1 MSQLISSIALSLVR
15 GWFHLYTLG
24 LPAEIQHRR
33 RAELESDLWEQQ
45 ADADRDNDRPELMG
59 MDILSRMMLGIAD
72 DLSWRISQPSR
83 VEIHNFGFGV
93 IATSVALFVFA
104 LGLGTLL
111 GRDDA
116 HGVMRTRG
124 IFPITLALVIIG
136 SLGLRI
142 RYPNFGGALALVTLL
157 LASAVSAWS
166 IVTPLLGVTAA
177 YLWFGDR
184 NRKKPDN
191 P

>member
-83 VEIHNFGFGV
+83 VEVHNFGFGV
-93 IATSVALFVFA
+93 IATSVALFIFA

-116 HGVMRTRG
+116 YGVMRIRG
-124 IFPITLALVIIG
+124 ILPITLALAIVG
-136 SLGLRI
+136 SLGLRT
-142 RYPNFGGALALVTLL
+142 RKPALGGTLALVLLL
-157 LASAVSAWS
+157 LASVMTAWS
-166 IVTPLLGVTAA
+166 LITPLLGVVAA
-177 YLWFGDR
+177 YLWFGAR
-184 NRKKPDN
+184 NRIDTDN

>member
-1 MSQLISSIALSLVR
+1 MSQLISSIAMSLVR

-24 LPAEIQHRR
+24 LPTEIQHRR

-45 ADADRDNDRPELMG
+45 ADPDRDNDRPELIG
-59 MDILSRMMLGIAD
+59 MEILSRMMLGIAD

-93 IATSVALFVFA
+93 IATSVALFIFA

-124 IFPITLALVIIG
+124 ILGITLALAIVG
-136 SLGLRI
+136 SLALRTRKPVI
-142 RYPNFGGALALVTLL
+142 GGASALVLL
-157 LASAVSAWS
+157 LIASALTVWS
-166 IVTPLLGVTAA
+166 IITPLLGLIAA
-177 YLWFGDR
+177 YLWFGAR
-184 NRKKPDN
+184 NRIDTDN

>member
-1 MSQLISSIALSLVR
+1 M
-15 GWFHLYTLG
+15 
-24 LPAEIQHRR
+24 
-33 RAELESDLWEQQ
+33 
-45 ADADRDNDRPELMG
+45 
-59 MDILSRMMLGIAD
+59 
-72 DLSWRISQPSR
+72 
-83 VEIHNFGFGV
+83 EIHNFGFGV

-111 GRDDA
+111 GRDDSY
-116 HGVMRTRG
+116 GVMRTAG
-124 IFPITLALVIIG
+124 IFPIALALSIIG

-166 IVTPLLGVTAA
+166 IVTPLLGVSAA